1 MFCLNSPFDLTQRPQ
16 VLRTELLLHLL
27 LLLLLFSFLLKG
39 QHHILF
45 FFPAEMKLRLECN
58 KMFRGEGELL
68 LTILCYNEMV
78 YH

>member
-27 LLLLLFSFLLKG
+27 LLLLFSFLLKG
-39 QHHILF
+39 QHRI
-45 FFPAEMKLRLECN
+45 FFPAEMKLILEYN
-58 KMFRGEGELL
+58 KMFRREGELL

>member
-39 QHHILF
+39 QHRI
-45 FFPAEMKLRLECN
+45 FFPAEMKLILECN
-58 KMFRGEGELL
+58 KMFRREGELL

>member
-27 LLLLLFSFLLKG
+27 LLLLFSFLLKG

-45 FFPAEMKLRLECN
+45 FFPAEMKLILECN
-58 KMFRGEGELL
+58 KMLRGEGELL